1 MKELGRRVN
10 EGAGEESEL
19 KELGRRVNEA
29 AGRRVQKELER
40 RKE

>member
-1 MKELGRRVN
+1 MKGLGRRVN
-10 EGAGEESEL
+10 EGAGEES
-19 KELGRRVNEA
+19 EA